1 MDNGTLPSLED
12 TLERKEDL
20 RDFFYRKH
28 EQLPK
33 ETIAN
38 REEAKIF
45 FRDHIVPLSKEIVRL
60 RTELEQQ
67 QSQQL
72 AQFEAQQQ
80 SRQLA
85 RFKELSVKILDDMQR
100 LERLEK
106 LQKPK
111 EFDAETQR
119 RNKLEQQRA
128 EQRKEFD
135 AETQRL
141 VQRRNE
147 IGDSTKDEWQK
158 LDRQIFSRW
167 AVYL

>member
-1 MDNGTLPSLED
+1 MDNGTLDSLAD

-20 RDFFYRKH
+20 RYFFYRKH
-28 EQLPK
+28 EQLPRD
-33 ETIAN
+33 TNAN
-38 REEAKIF
+38 REEAKNF

-60 RTELEQQ
+60 RAELEQQ

-85 RFKELSVKILDDMQR
+85 QFKELSVKILDDMQR

-111 EFDAETQR
+111 EFDAETHR
-119 RNKLEQQRA
+119 REKLEQQRA

-135 AETQRL
+135 AETYRL
-141 VQRRNE
+141 ETLRDE
-147 IGDSTKDEWQK
+147 IGDSTTTAWQN
-158 LDRQIFSRW
+158 LDHQIFSR
-167 AVYL
+167 YKNK